1 MENCSYFLN
10 NKAYFGSYPTQES
23 VEILE
28 KNGVRI
34 FVDLTYSSESKITSY
49 NTKYLYISFPIKDNY
64 VPTNTESFTRFIY
77 RLVYILRNT
86 TPSEKMYIHC
96 KGGHGRSGI
105 VVACIYCLMFNK
117 SPVNSI
123 RYTTSCHNNRKIMR
137 DKWRSIGSPQTENQK
152 LFVFNTCY
160 NLILDNL
167 NPLSSEF
174 KRSLDIN
181 NQEFTTINEAI
192 KHLSNNGDYNKITYF
207 VLKKYVEQD
216 EYFKKML
223 INSGLKQFT
232 VSQTSDISSIYVNML
247 SLIRYRLI
255 TGSI

>member
-1 MENCSYFLN
+1 M
-10 NKAYFGSYPTQES
+10 
-23 VEILE
+23 
-28 KNGVRI
+28 
-34 FVDLTYSSESKITSY
+34 
-49 NTKYLYISFPIKDNY
+49 
-64 VPTNTESFTRFIY
+64 
-77 RLVYILRNT
+77 
-86 TPSEKMYIHC
+86 
-96 KGGHGRSGI
+96 
-105 VVACIYCLMFNK
+105 
-117 SPVNSI
+117 
-123 RYTTSCHNNRKIMR
+123 
-137 DKWRSIGSPQTENQK
+137 
-152 LFVFNTCY
+152 
-160 NLILDNL
+160 ILDNL

-192 KHLSNNGDYNKITYF
+192 KHLSNNGDYNKITYL